1 MLAWLGTSLDS
12 SCSNCIK
19 TIDKEVRKGVAVAP
33 STHIK
38 FEAIPDVFSDFEIY
52 KIIVQVQSPYF
63 NAGGGKVITREV
75 ELTEENNIHKDLL
88 IYTPEGKGPEPLLY
102 RYRLKLV
109 TVEGKSF
116 FEQNWHDSRTTSQ
129 FFGPSHLEPVMGDV
143 EDNIEDSQ

>member
-33 STHIK
+33 STRIK